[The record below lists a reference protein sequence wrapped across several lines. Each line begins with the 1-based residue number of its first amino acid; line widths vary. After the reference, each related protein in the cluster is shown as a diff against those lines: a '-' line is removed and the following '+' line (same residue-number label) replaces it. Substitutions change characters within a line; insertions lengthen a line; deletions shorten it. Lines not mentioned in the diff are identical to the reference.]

1 MAELKILILELGGI
15 GDTAMAI
22 PAIKA
27 VLNNYRNAHITVLT
41 VPRTKAIIESLKADG
56 YGNLVVISTDAM
68 ETGGVNGW
76 SSLIQKMRRDGYDI
90 AIDLSAVETLKA
102 AIKRWL
108 FFKALGAAKTF
119 GRNTN
124 GRGWAFSH
132 KADDILTSDEH
143 EVLRK
148 IKVVELL
155 GLKAERTAPRLTVPD
170 RDREYADEI
179 LSGWRAGGGLI
190 AGINPGAFRP
200 SRTWP
205 AERFKEI
212 AKWLIEEMSAHVVIT
227 GGAKEKDLVE
237 NLAASLPADRVR
249 AVTGI
254 SIMKFGAVIDRMG
267 LFITN
272 DTGPMHIA
280 AAVGVPIVAL
290 FGQTNLNRY
299 HPYMDDSLYITIK
312 KESSACPCYSFN
324 HPMQECRRHD
334 CEDRQCMDSITLD
347 EVKDAA
353 EKLLSKQSV
362 GALLSC
368 P

>member
-1 MAELKILILELGGI
+1 MGEQKILILELGGI

-27 VLNNYRNAHITVLT
+27 VLNSYPNAHVTVLT
-41 VPRTKAIIESLKADG
+41 VPRTRAIIESLQAG
-56 YGNLVVISTDAM
+56 SPGNLAVISTDAID
-68 ETGGVNGW
+68 TGALNGW
-76 SSLIQKMRRDGYDI
+76 ISLIQKMRRQGYGI
-90 AIDLSAVETLKA
+90 AIDLSAVETGKA

-108 FFKALGAAKTF
+108 FFKGLGVTETY

-124 GRGWAFSH
+124 GRGWAFSQ
-132 KADDILTSDEH
+132 KADDVLTSDEH

-155 GLKAERTAPRLTVPD
+155 GLEADRTAPCLTMPD
-170 RDREYADEI
+170 RDREYADAL
-179 LSGWRAGGGLI
+179 LSEWTGRGLI

-200 SRTWP
+200 SRMWP
-205 AERFKEI
+205 AEAFKNI
-212 AKWLIEEMSAHVVIT
+212 AKWLIEEMSAYVVIT
-227 GGAKEKDLVE
+227 GGAKEKAIAE
-237 NLAASLPADRVR
+237 SIAASLPADR
-249 AVTGI
+249 AKMVTGV
-254 SIMKFGAVIDRMG
+254 SIMKFGAVIERMG

-312 KESSACPCYSFN
+312 KDCGLCPCYSFA

-334 CEDRQCMDSITLD
+334 CEDKQCMDSITLD
-347 EVKDAA
+347 EVKEAA
-353 EKLLSKQSV
+353 EKLLSNQNV
-362 GALLSC
+362 GALV
-368 P
+368 